1 MLKGIHKALTIKL
14 LLQFLVIEEKPIN
27 MHFQKITIKAIALV
41 VLLFMS
47 AHCLAT
53 DPPSI
58 QDILRYTNEYRQS
71 KGKPAL
77 VLNDTASALA
87 EQHSRNMAKGKS
99 AFGHPGFKER
109 VEALKSDGKN
119 VSSSAENV
127 AFGYMSAREVVDGW
141 IKSRTHRINMLG
153 KFTDIGIGVATSKDG
168 RIYFT
173 QLFFKR

>member
-1 MLKGIHKALTIKL
+1 
-14 LLQFLVIEEKPIN
+14 
-27 MHFQKITIKAIALV
+27 MHLQKIRFKVIALV
-41 VLLFMS
+41 ALLFMT
-47 AHCLAT
+47 AQCLAA
-53 DPPSI
+53 DVPSI
-58 QDILRYTNEYRQS
+58 QDILKYTNEYRKS

-87 EQHSRNMAKGKS
+87 SQHSKNMAKGKS
-99 AFGHPGFKER
+99 AFGHTGFKER
-109 VEALKSDGKN
+109 VEALKSDGRN

-127 AFGYMSAREVVDGW
+127 AFGYMTAREVVDGW